1 MSDAVQ
7 QIKDRLNIVDVV
19 TPYVELHKAGR
30 HFKARCPFHA
40 EKTPSFNISPERGM
54 YHCYGCGVGGDMFTF
69 VQEIEKVD
77 FKEALRIL
85 AEKAGVELVPV
96 SPQKKTERERL
107 YSVLEE
113 ATTFYQEALVEG
125 SIARQYLEKR
135 GVSAA
140 TIATWRLGFADGP
153 PKASWRIIKDY
164 LTSKNYTVPEMLK
177 AGLIKG
183 GDEGKEHYDVFRNR
197 VMFPLLDQSGKVVA
211 YSGRTLEIGVDIP
224 KYVNSPETEL
234 FKKSE
239 ILYGYHK
246 AKHGIRQLEF
256 SLVVEGQFDVVMS
269 HQAGYINT
277 VAVSGTAL
285 TQHHVQLLE
294 RLSTKVVLALD
305 ADKAGIAAVRR
316 AADLMLRRGMDVKVA
331 VMPDGKDPA
340 DIILENPKEFKTI
353 IGNSIHVIEFLLLV
367 LSKQNLDERTFKL
380 RASEEV
386 IPYLLLLPNKIDQDH
401 FENKIAESLKTTK
414 DAVHYEIERLT
425 DLNEHKSVQTIV
437 TAKQDLV
444 EKKNE
449 TVGDAKRYETLLTYV
464 LGILPIF
471 NEEVTQNLIQK
482 IEEITKL
489 SFAEVEELI
498 SKSKLAEVTFRVESS
513 LDQYPRRVF
522 EDEVVH
528 SFNQLQELVIKQRL
542 QIAKELLREAEQA
555 GDFDKM
561 DSCLKQVSELQ
572 VMRQRN
578 PFGKELLLHQK

>member
-40 EKTPSFNISPERGM
+40 EKTPSFNVSPERGM

-85 AEKAGVELVPV
+85 AEKAGIELVPV

-107 YSVLEE
+107 FSVLEE
-113 ATTFYQEALVEG
+113 ATIFYQEALVEG
-125 SIARQYLEKR
+125 SVAKQYLEKR
-135 GVSAA
+135 GVSAT

-153 PKASWRIIKDY
+153 PKASWRIVKDY
-164 LTSKNYTVPEMLK
+164 LTSKNYTVSEMLK

-197 VMFPLLDQSGKVVA
+197 VMFPLFDQSGKVVA

-305 ADKAGIAAVRR
+305 ADKAGIAAVCR

-340 DIILENPKEFKTI
+340 DIILENPREFKTI

-425 DLNEHKSVQTIV
+425 GLNEHKSVQTIA
-437 TAKQDLV
+437 TIKPDLV

-449 TVGDAKRYETLLTYV
+449 SVGDAKRYETLLTYV

-471 NEEVTQNLIQK
+471 NDEVTQNLIQK

-489 SFAEVEELI
+489 SFTEVEELI

-528 SFNQLQELVIKQRL
+528 AFNQLQELVIKQRL

-555 GDFDKM
+555 EDFEKM

>member
-113 ATTFYQEALVEG
+113 ATTFYQEALTEG
-125 SIARQYLEKR
+125 SPARQYLEKR
-135 GVSAA
+135 GVSAV

-153 PKASWRIIKDY
+153 PKASWRIVKDY
-164 LTSKNYTVPEMLK
+164 LTGKNYTVPEMLK

-197 VMFPLLDQSGKVVA
+197 VMFPLFDQSGKVVA
-211 YSGRTLEIGVDIP
+211 YSGRTLESGVDIP

-294 RLSTKVVLALD
+294 RLSNRVVLALD
-305 ADKAGIAAVRR
+305 ADKAGVAAVRR

-425 DLNEHKSVQTIV
+425 DLNEHKSVQSVV
-437 TAKQDLV
+437 TAKPDLV

-449 TVGDAKRYETLLTYV
+449 SVGDAKRYETLLTYV

-489 SFAEVEELI
+489 SFSEVEELI

-528 SFNQLQELVIKQRL
+528 AFNQLQELVIKQRL
-542 QIAKELLREAEQA
+542 QTTKELLREAEQA
-555 GDFDKM
+555 GDFEKM

-572 VMRQRN
+572 VMRQKN